1 MVNTAQRQ
9 YLEAEVLGA
18 SPVKLVEILYRAAVE
33 SVAAARRHLH
43 NGEIRERSRSIT
55 RVSGIVNELML
66 SLDHSR
72 GGGISRNL
80 VELYAYM
87 QTRLIEANTKQIDPP
102 LAEVE
107 QLLKVLWE
115 AWRAVPQTLET
126 SPRKNDLRENH
137 ARETQAPEAYAAA
150 FEPDAEYVPISC
162 AG

>member
-33 SVAAARRHLH
+33 SVAAARRHLRS
-43 NGEIRERSRSIT
+43 GEIRERSSSIT
-55 RVSGIVNELML
+55 KASAIVNELML

-72 GGGISRNL
+72 GGDISRNL

-87 QTRLIEANTKQIDPP
+87 QTCLIEANTRQIDPP

-107 QLLKVLWE
+107 QLLNVLWD
-115 AWRAVPQTLET
+115 AWRAVPQTLEI
-126 SPRKNDLRENH
+126 SPRENH
-137 ARETQAPEAYAAA
+137 GRETQAPETYAAA